1 MGSPKR
7 KSLTPTKIQAQEA
20 DLRAPGAK
28 EALELRWRLDDLTRL
43 VSDWVWETD
52 RDFRLT
58 YVSERVME
66 VLGLLPLELV
76 GKSLLDLGTFP
87 TQEEESSGINWRS
100 PFRDAPF
107 ETRDRDGN
115 QRMFLISGMPVFDPE
130 TGDFSGVRGIA
141 ENVTERVIAEEALR
155 RSEERFRRMFE
166 DAAAGMMLGDLDGW
180 LRQVNSAL
188 CEMLGYAEDELLG
201 LTVFDITHPDD
212 HEATRKARHALLS
225 GEARSIHLEKRY
237 RRKDGNTLW
246 GQVTGSLIGDAG
258 GKPQYIL
265 GQVVDITEQ
274 KRTEELIQESEY
286 RFRGMF
292 ENSGIGTAMIEK
304 DGHYLMVNQALCNL
318 FGRSEHEMLG
328 MTSLDFTHPDDRE
341 ASERRIREF
350 WHGDTDYYNIEKR
363 YLRNDGQIIWGMAN
377 LSLIRDATG
386 NPLNSILQVQ
396 DITEQKRAE
405 AALRESEARLILS
418 LKSAR
423 IGTYYWN
430 IRDDTHFWDDR
441 MHEIWGLEPG
451 TYQGIMA
458 TDFLKSLHPDDLE
471 RVQEEITRALDDDA
485 EYDIEYRIVRPDK
498 GIRHVHDL
506 AAVNRDEQGQP
517 VRLIGVCLDISERKL
532 NEEALKEARD
542 GLERMVEQRTQE
554 LSKSRALF
562 ASLLNN
568 SPTMISLKDPGDRYL
583 MVNPAWLR
591 TFGLG
596 EIEVIG
602 KTPAEVLPET
612 HLESSVE
619 HDREIFD
626 SKKTTIKE
634 HEARLADGIHHFL
647 GVKFPVLDGNGDVE
661 AIGSIATDITEIK
674 RAEDARRESDEHLR
688 LITDSLPALIVY
700 LDRDERYLSVNET
713 CAEWYGLPREDIIGK
728 RVDEIHSPS
737 EYKKFKSRLKAVL
750 SGEATAFEET
760 VNYRDGIIRNVHV
773 SYVPDRASD
782 GSVRGF
788 IALAQDTSER
798 KRAEEALRESEEKF
812 RDIAVTASDRFWE
825 MDENLRFTSF
835 IDYPGSKISPALK
848 RFIGRT
854 RWEAAGAD
862 PDNDEKWRRHRED
875 HLARRPYRGFEF
887 FLPGDDA
894 VAHHLIPISFLL
906 MNI

>member
-1 MGSPKR
+1 
-7 KSLTPTKIQAQEA
+7 
-20 DLRAPGAK
+20 
-28 EALELRWRLDDLTRL
+28 
-43 VSDWVWETD
+43 
-52 RDFRLT
+52 
-58 YVSERVME
+58 
-66 VLGLLPLELV
+66 
-76 GKSLLDLGTFP
+76 
-87 TQEEESSGINWRS
+87 
-100 PFRDAPF
+100 
-107 ETRDRDGN
+107 
-115 QRMFLISGMPVFDPE
+115 
-130 TGDFSGVRGIA
+130 
-141 ENVTERVIAEEALR
+141 
-155 RSEERFRRMFE
+155 
-166 DAAAGMMLGDLDGW
+166 
-180 LRQVNSAL
+180 
-188 CEMLGYAEDELLG
+188 
-201 LTVFDITHPDD
+201 
-212 HEATRKARHALLS
+212 
-225 GEARSIHLEKRY
+225 
-237 RRKDGNTLW
+237 
-246 GQVTGSLIGDAG
+246 
-258 GKPQYIL
+258 
-265 GQVVDITEQ
+265 
-274 KRTEELIQESEY
+274 
-286 RFRGMF
+286 
-292 ENSGIGTAMIEK
+292 
-304 DGHYLMVNQALCNL
+304 
-318 FGRSEHEMLG
+318 
-328 MTSLDFTHPDDRE
+328 
-341 ASERRIREF
+341 
-350 WHGDTDYYNIEKR
+350 
-363 YLRNDGQIIWGMAN
+363 
-377 LSLIRDATG
+377 
-386 NPLNSILQVQ
+386 
-396 DITEQKRAE
+396 
-405 AALRESEARLILS
+405 
-418 LKSAR
+418 
-423 IGTYYWN
+423 
-430 IRDDTHFWDDR
+430 
-441 MHEIWGLEPG
+441 
-451 TYQGIMA
+451 
-458 TDFLKSLHPDDLE
+458 
-471 RVQEEITRALDDDA
+471 
-485 EYDIEYRIVRPDK
+485 
-498 GIRHVHDL
+498 
-506 AAVNRDEQGQP
+506 
-517 VRLIGVCLDISERKL
+517 
-532 NEEALKEARD
+532 
-542 GLERMVEQRTQE
+542 MVEQRTQE

-812 RDIAVTASDRFWE
+812 RDIAMTASDRFWE

-894 VAHHLIPISFLL
+894 VAHHLSVSGTPFFDADGTFKGYRGSATDITERKKAEEALRESEEKFRAVVDNLPVAVVIKDMELRNLRANKKFCEWNGTDLENVIGKSVHEYLSKETADKVIAQERKARDMGLVTEEERRGTFPDGVTRDVFAQKFPIPDADGSMAAIGTVITDITESKKVEESFRQSKEVAEFANRAKTEFLANMSHELRTPLNSIIGFSDILSAEMFGPLGLSRYVDYAADINASGRHLL
-906 MNI
+906 ELIDDILDVSRIETNSLPLREENVDVGRMVASCRRLVGPRAKDADVKLTVDAADGLPALHADARRVKQIFINLLANAIKFTQTGGVVTIEAAVDGDNRYLFTVADTGPGIAPEHLETVLTPFSQVDGSLGRMHEGAGLGLPIAKSLAELHGGRLTLKSTPGQGTKVMVAFPPERTIQGR